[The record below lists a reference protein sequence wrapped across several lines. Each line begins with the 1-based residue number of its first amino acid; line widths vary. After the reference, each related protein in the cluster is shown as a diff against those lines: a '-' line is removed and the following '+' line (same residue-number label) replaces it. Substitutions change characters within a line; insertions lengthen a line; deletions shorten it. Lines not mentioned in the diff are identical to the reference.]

1 MIDVFLNA
9 VFPIFAVVAVGFA
22 FGRGGVFDFPAAL
35 ALNRFVFYIAL
46 PVLLFRLI
54 ATAPFERF
62 EWFLVLAFL
71 IAEFALYAAGYMI
84 ARFGFGRS
92 QTESLLLGMSAA
104 FANQVFFVL
113 PIARQLYGDT
123 GAMPIVAISTFDVVV
138 LLSGTIIVLD
148 AAREK
153 AQGASFLRL
162 LRRFV
167 QNPPIIGAAA
177 GVVANLVGL
186 PITGGLDFFAR
197 FVGET
202 AAPCSLFALGLILM
216 AQKDEASLQLP
227 LAISGLK
234 LAVMPIVF
242 WLLVSVVFPVSPEWS
257 NPAMLVAAG
266 PTGAM
271 PFVLAL
277 QYQVPVAAIARTILI
292 STLGSLVT
300 VTLMTQI
307 G

>member
-9 VFPIFAVVAVGFA
+9 VLPVFAVVAVGYA
-22 FGRGGVFDFPAAL
+22 FGRGGLFDFSAAL
-35 ALNRFVFYIAL
+35 TLNRFVFYIAL

-62 EWFLVLAFL
+62 EWFLVLAYGF
-71 IAEFALYAAGYMI
+71 AEFVLYGAGYLI

-92 QTESLLLGMSAA
+92 RSESLLLGMSAA

-113 PIARQLYGDT
+113 PIARQLYGDS
-123 GAMPIVAISTFDVVV
+123 GALPVVAISTLDVVV
-138 LLSGTIIVLD
+138 LFVGTIVILD
-148 AAREK
+148 VTSEK
-153 AQGASFLRL
+153 AKGLSVFRL
-162 LRRFV
+162 LSQFSR
-167 QNPPIIGAAA
+167 NPLIITVTV
-177 GVVANLVGL
+177 GVVANLIDLPVVGGFDL
-186 PITGGLDFFAR
+186 FTR

-216 AQKDEASLQLP
+216 AQKDGAGLRLP
-227 LAISGLK
+227 MAMTGLK
-234 LAVMPIVF
+234 LAAMPLVTWVLVF
-242 WLLVSVVFPVSPEWS
+242 VVFDISPEWS

-300 VTLMTQI
+300 VTLMSQI

>member
-1 MIDVFLNA
+1 MSDVFLNA
-9 VFPIFAVVAVGFA
+9 VLPIFAVVAIGFA
-22 FGRGGVFDFPAAL
+22 FGRGGVFDFSAAV

-62 EWFLVLAFL
+62 EWFLILAFL
-71 IAEFALYAAGYMI
+71 LAELALYAAGYLI

-104 FANQVFFVL
+104 FANQVFFIL
-113 PIARQLYGDT
+113 PIARQLYGEV
-123 GAMPIVAISTFDVVV
+123 GAFPVVAISTLDVFV
-138 LLSGTIIVLD
+138 LFAGTMVILD
-148 AAREK
+148 ASRETAPGNLPARL
-153 AQGASFLRL
+153 SRL
-162 LRRFV
+162 FV
-167 QNPPIIGAAA
+167 RNPPMIGIAA
-177 GVVANLVGL
+177 GVVANFVDF
-186 PITGGLDFFAR
+186 PVTGGLDFFAR
-197 FVGET
+197 FIGET
-202 AAPCSLFALGLILM
+202 AAPVSLFALGLILM
-216 AQKDEASLQLP
+216 AQKDTSSLRVP

-234 LAVMPIVF
+234 LVAMPLIAWV
-242 WLLVSVVFPVSPEWS
+242 LIYIVFPVSPEWS

-271 PFVLAL
+271 PFILAL

-300 VTLMTQI
+300 VTLMTQL

>member
-1 MIDVFLNA
+1 MSDVFLNA
-9 VFPIFAVVAVGFA
+9 VLPIFAVVAIGFA
-22 FGRGGVFDFPAAL
+22 FGRSGVFDFSAAV

-62 EWFLVLAFL
+62 EWFLILAFFITEL
-71 IAEFALYAAGYMI
+71 VLYALGYLI

-92 QTESLLLGMSAA
+92 RTESLLLGMSAA

-113 PIARQLYGDT
+113 PIARQLHGEV
-123 GAMPIVAISTFDVVV
+123 GAFPVVAVSTLDVFV
-138 LLSGTIIVLD
+138 LFAGTILILD
-148 AAREK
+148 ATRET
-153 AQGASFLRL
+153 APGNLAVRISRL
-162 LRRFV
+162 FTR
-167 QNPPIIGAAA
+167 NPPMIGIAA
-177 GVVANLVGL
+177 GVVANIVDL
-186 PITGGLDFFAR
+186 PVTGGLDFFAR
-197 FVGET
+197 FIGET
-202 AAPCSLFALGLILM
+202 AAPVSLFALGLILM
-216 AQKDEASLQLP
+216 AQKDTSSLRVP

-234 LAVMPIVF
+234 LVAMPLIAWV
-242 WLLVSVVFPVSPEWS
+242 LIYIVFPVSPEWS

-271 PFVLAL
+271 PFILAL
-277 QYQVPVAAIARTILI
+277 QYQVPVATIARTILI

-300 VTLMTQI
+300 VTLMTQL

>member
-1 MIDVFLNA
+1 MSDVFLNA
-9 VFPIFAVVAVGFA
+9 VLPIFAVVAVGFA
-22 FGRGGVFDFPAAL
+22 FGRGGVFDFSSAL

-62 EWFLVLAFL
+62 EWFLILAFL
-71 IAEFALYAAGYMI
+71 LAELALYAAGYLI
-84 ARFGFGRS
+84 ARIGFRRS

-113 PIARQLYGDT
+113 PIARQIYGDA
-123 GAMPIVAISTFDVVV
+123 GALPVVAISTFDVVV
-138 LLSGTIIVLD
+138 LLGLTIIILD
-148 AAREK
+148 ATREE
-153 AQGASFLRL
+153 AQGISIRRL
-162 LRRFV
+162 LRLFLR
-167 QNPPIIGAAA
+167 NPPVVGIAA

-186 PITGGLDFFAR
+186 PVTGGRDFFTR

-216 AQKDEASLQLP
+216 AQKDTASLHLP

-234 LAVMPIVF
+234 LAVMPLVA

-266 PTGAM
+266 PAGAM

-292 STLGSLVT
+292 STLGSLAT
-300 VTLMTQI
+300 VTLMTQL

>member
-9 VFPIFAVVAVGFA
+9 VLPIFAVVAVGFA
-22 FGRGGVFDFPAAL
+22 FGRGGVFDFSTAV

-62 EWFLVLAFL
+62 EWFLILAFF
-71 IAEFALYAAGYMI
+71 IAEFALYALGYAV
-84 ARFGFGRS
+84 ARFGFKRS
-92 QTESLLLGMSAA
+92 RIESLLLGMSAA

-113 PIARQLYGDT
+113 PIARQIYGEV
-123 GAMPIVAISTFDVVV
+123 GVFPIVAVSTLDVFF
-138 LLSGTIIVLD
+138 LFAGTILILD
-148 AAREK
+148 ATREK
-153 AQGASFLRL
+153 VPGNLVARL
-162 LRRFV
+162 SRLFV
-167 QNPPIIGAAA
+167 QNPPIIGIAA
-177 GVVANLVGL
+177 GVVANLVDL
-186 PITGGLDFFAR
+186 PITGGLDFFAQ
-197 FVGET
+197 FIGET
-202 AAPCSLFALGLILM
+202 AAPVSLFALGLILM
-216 AQKDEASLQLP
+216 AQKDTSSLRLP
-227 LAISGLK
+227 LVISGLK
-234 LAVMPIVF
+234 LAVMPLVAWI
-242 WLLVSVVFPVSPEWS
+242 LVSMIFPVSPEWS

-292 STLGSLVT
+292 STLGSLIT
-300 VTLMTQI
+300 LTLMTQI

>member
-1 MIDVFLNA
+1 MIDVFLHA
-9 VFPIFAVVAVGFA
+9 VLPVFAVVAVGFG
-22 FGRGGVFDFPAAL
+22 FGRSGLFDFSAAL
-35 ALNRFVFYIAL
+35 ALNRYVFYFAL
-46 PVLLFRLI
+46 PVLLFRLV

-62 EWFLVLAFL
+62 EWFLILAFL
-71 IAEFALYAAGYMI
+71 LAEIALYGTGYLI
-84 ARFGFGRS
+84 ARFGFRRS
-92 QTESLLLGMSAA
+92 KTESLLLGMSAA

-113 PIARQLYGDT
+113 PIARQLYGEV
-123 GAMPIVAISTFDVVV
+123 GATPVVAISTLDVVV
-138 LLSGTIIVLD
+138 MFVGTILVLD
-148 AAREK
+148 ATSEK
-153 AQGASFLRL
+153 ARDMSFFRQLRMFA
-162 LRRFV
+162 RS
-167 QNPPIIGAAA
+167 PPIIAAAA
-177 GVVANLVGL
+177 GVVANLVDL
-186 PITGGLDFFAR
+186 PLVGGLDVFTR

-216 AQKDEASLQLP
+216 AQKDGASLRIP
-227 LAISGLK
+227 LVFSGLK
-234 LAVMPIVF
+234 LAVMPMVTWI
-242 WLLVSVVFPVSPEWS
+242 LIYAVFPISPEWS

-300 VTLMTQI
+300 VTLMSQI

>member
-1 MIDVFLNA
+1 MSDVFLNA
-9 VFPIFAVVAVGFA
+9 VLPIFAVVAIGFA
-22 FGRGGVFDFPAAL
+22 FGRGGVFDFSAAV

-62 EWFLVLAFL
+62 EWFLILAFFITEL
-71 IAEFALYAAGYMI
+71 VLYALGYLI

-92 QTESLLLGMSAA
+92 RTESLLLGMSAA

-113 PIARQLYGDT
+113 PIARQLHGEV
-123 GAMPIVAISTFDVVV
+123 GSFPVVAVSTLDVFF
-138 LLSGTIIVLD
+138 LFAGTILILD
-148 AAREK
+148 ATREK
-153 AQGASFLRL
+153 APGNLFVRL
-162 LRRFV
+162 SRLFTR
-167 QNPPIIGAAA
+167 NPPMIGIAA
-177 GVVANLVGL
+177 GVVANFVDL
-186 PITGGLDFFAR
+186 PVTGGLDFFAR
-197 FVGET
+197 FIGET
-202 AAPCSLFALGLILM
+202 AAPVSLFALGLILM
-216 AQKDEASLQLP
+216 AQKDTSSLRAP

-234 LAVMPIVF
+234 LVAMPLIAWV
-242 WLLVSVVFPVSPEWS
+242 LIYIVFPVSPEWS

-277 QYQVPVAAIARTILI
+277 QYQVPVATIARTILI

-300 VTLMTQI
+300 VTLMTQL

>member
-1 MIDVFLNA
+1 MSDVFLNA
-9 VFPIFAVVAVGFA
+9 VLPIFAVVAIGFA
-22 FGRGGVFDFPAAL
+22 FGRGGVFDFSAAV

-54 ATAPFERF
+54 ATAPFEHF
-62 EWFLVLAFL
+62 EWFLILAFFITEL
-71 IAEFALYAAGYMI
+71 VLYALGYLI

-92 QTESLLLGMSAA
+92 RTESLLLGMSAA

-113 PIARQLYGDT
+113 PIARQLHGE
-123 GAMPIVAISTFDVVV
+123 VAAFPVVAVSTLDVFF
-138 LLSGTIIVLD
+138 LFAGTILILD
-148 AAREK
+148 ATREK
-153 AQGASFLRL
+153 APGNLFVRL
-162 LRRFV
+162 SRLFTR
-167 QNPPIIGAAA
+167 NPPMIGIAA
-177 GVVANLVGL
+177 GVVANFVDL
-186 PITGGLDFFAR
+186 PVTGGLDFFAR

-202 AAPCSLFALGLILM
+202 AAPVSLFALGLILM
-216 AQKDEASLQLP
+216 AQKDTSSLRAP

-234 LAVMPIVF
+234 LVAMPLIAWV
-242 WLLVSVVFPVSPEWS
+242 LIYIVFPVSPEWS

-277 QYQVPVAAIARTILI
+277 QYQVPVATIARTILI

-300 VTLMTQI
+300 VTLMTQL

>member
-1 MIDVFLNA
+1 MSDVFLNA
-9 VFPIFAVVAVGFA
+9 VLPIFAVVAIGFA
-22 FGRGGVFDFPAAL
+22 FGRGGVFDFSAAV

-62 EWFLVLAFL
+62 EWFLILAFL
-71 IAEFALYAAGYMI
+71 LAELLLYATGYLI

-113 PIARQLYGDT
+113 PIARQIYGEV
-123 GAMPIVAISTFDVVV
+123 GAFPVVAISTLDVFV
-138 LLSGTIIVLD
+138 LFAGTILILD
-148 AAREK
+148 VTRET
-153 AQGASFLRL
+153 APGNLAVRISRL
-162 LRRFV
+162 FTR
-167 QNPPIIGAAA
+167 NPPMIGIAA
-177 GVVANLVGL
+177 GVVANFVDL
-186 PITGGLDFFAR
+186 PVTGGLDFFAR
-197 FVGET
+197 FIGET
-202 AAPCSLFALGLILM
+202 AAPVSLFALGLILM
-216 AQKDEASLQLP
+216 AQKDTSSLRVP

-234 LAVMPIVF
+234 LVAMPLIAWV
-242 WLLVSVVFPVSPEWS
+242 LIYIVFPVSPEWS

-271 PFVLAL
+271 PFILAL

-300 VTLMTQI
+300 VTLMTQL

>member
-1 MIDVFLNA
+1 MSDVFLNA
-9 VFPIFAVVAVGFA
+9 VLPIFAVVAIGFA
-22 FGRGGVFDFPAAL
+22 FGRGGVFDFSAAL

-62 EWFLVLAFL
+62 EWFLILAFL
-71 IAEFALYAAGYMI
+71 LAEFALYGTGYLI
-84 ARFGFGRS
+84 ARFGFHRS

-113 PIARQLYGDT
+113 PIARQIYGDA
-123 GAMPIVAISTFDVVV
+123 GALPVVAISTFDVVV
-138 LLSGTIIVLD
+138 LLGVTIIILD
-148 AAREK
+148 ATREA
-153 AQGASFLRL
+153 AQGISILRL
-162 LRRFV
+162 LRLFV
-167 QNPPIIGAAA
+167 RNPPIIGITA
-177 GVVANLVGL
+177 GVAANLVGL
-186 PITGGLDFFAR
+186 PVTGGLDFFAR

-202 AAPCSLFALGLILM
+202 AAPVSLFALGLILM
-216 AQKDEASLQLP
+216 AQKDAASLRVP

-234 LAVMPIVF
+234 LAVMPLVT

-266 PTGAM
+266 PVGAM
-271 PFVLAL
+271 PFILAL

-292 STLGSLVT
+292 STMGSLVT
-300 VTLMTQI
+300 VTLMTQL

>member
-1 MIDVFLNA
+1 MVDVFLNA
-9 VFPIFAVVAVGFA
+9 VLPIFAVVAVGFA
-22 FGRGGVFDFPAAL
+22 FGRGGVFDFSAAV

-62 EWFLVLAFL
+62 EWFLILAFL
-71 IAEFALYAAGYMI
+71 LAELALYVAGYLI

-104 FANQVFFVL
+104 FANQVFFIL
-113 PIARQLYGDT
+113 PIARQLYGEV
-123 GAMPIVAISTFDVVV
+123 GAFPVVAVSTLDVFV
-138 LLSGTIIVLD
+138 LFAGTMIILD
-148 AAREK
+148 ATREK
-153 AQGASFLRL
+153 AQGNLAVRL
-162 LRRFV
+162 SRLFAR
-167 QNPPIIGAAA
+167 NPPMIGIAA
-177 GVVANLVGL
+177 GVVANIVDL
-186 PITGGLDFFAR
+186 PVTGGLGFFAQ
-197 FVGET
+197 FIGET
-202 AAPCSLFALGLILM
+202 AAPVSLFALGLILM
-216 AQKDEASLQLP
+216 AQKDTSSLRVP

-234 LAVMPIVF
+234 LVAMPLIAWV
-242 WLLVSVVFPVSPEWS
+242 LIYIVFPVSPEWS

-300 VTLMTQI
+300 VTLMTQL

>member
-1 MIDVFLNA
+1 MIDVFLGA

-62 EWFLVLAFL
+62 EWLLVLAFL
-71 IAEFALYAAGYMI
+71 LAEFALYAAGYMI
-84 ARFGFGRS
+84 ARYGFERS
-92 QTESLLLGMSAA
+92 RNESLLLGMSAA

-138 LLSGTIIVLD
+138 LLGGTIIIMD
-148 AAREK
+148 TAREK
-153 AQGASFLRL
+153 AQGAWFLRL

-167 QNPPIIGAAA
+167 RNPPIIGIAA
-177 GVVANLVGL
+177 GIAANLVGL
-186 PITGGLDFFAR
+186 PVTGGLDFFAQ

-216 AQKDEASLQLP
+216 AQKDEASLHLP
-227 LAISGLK
+227 MAISGLK

-242 WLLVSVVFPVSPEWS
+242 WMLISLVFPVSPEWS
-257 NPAMLVAAG
+257 NPSMLVAAG

-292 STLGSLVT
+292 STLGSLAT

>member
-1 MIDVFLNA
+1 MSDVFLNA
-9 VFPIFAVVAVGFA
+9 VLPIFAVVAIGFA
-22 FGRGGVFDFPAAL
+22 FGRGGVFDFSSAL

-62 EWFLVLAFL
+62 EWFLILAFL
-71 IAEFALYAAGYMI
+71 LAELALYAAGYLI

-104 FANQVFFVL
+104 FANQVFFIL
-113 PIARQLYGDT
+113 PIARQLYGEV
-123 GAMPIVAISTFDVVV
+123 GAFPVVAISTLDVFV
-138 LLSGTIIVLD
+138 LFAGTILILD
-148 AAREK
+148 VTRET
-153 AQGASFLRL
+153 APGNLAVRISRL
-162 LRRFV
+162 FTR
-167 QNPPIIGAAA
+167 NPPMIGIAA
-177 GVVANLVGL
+177 GVAANIVDL
-186 PITGGLDFFAR
+186 PITGGLDFFTR
-197 FVGET
+197 FIGET
-202 AAPCSLFALGLILM
+202 AAPVSLFALGLILM
-216 AQKDEASLQLP
+216 AQKDTSSLRVP
-227 LAISGLK
+227 MAIAGLK
-234 LAVMPIVF
+234 LVAMPLIAWV
-242 WLLVSVVFPVSPEWS
+242 LIYIVFPVSPEWS

-271 PFVLAL
+271 PFILAL

-300 VTLMTQI
+300 VTLMTQL

>member
-9 VFPIFAVVAVGFA
+9 VLPVFAVVAVGYA
-22 FGRGGVFDFPAAL
+22 FGRGGLFDFSAAL

-62 EWFLVLAFL
+62 EWFLVLAYG
-71 IAEFALYAAGYMI
+71 IAEFALYGIGYLI

-92 QTESLLLGMSAA
+92 RSESLLLGMSAA

-123 GAMPIVAISTFDVVV
+123 GALPVVAISTLDVVV
-138 LLSGTIIVLD
+138 LFVGTILILD
-148 AAREK
+148 VTSEK
-153 AQGASFLRL
+153 AKGLSVFRL
-162 LRRFV
+162 LSQFSR
-167 QNPPIIGAAA
+167 NPLIITVIV
-177 GVVANLVGL
+177 GVLANLIDLPVVGGFDL
-186 PITGGLDFFAR
+186 FTR

-216 AQKDEASLQLP
+216 AQKDGAGLRIP
-227 LAISGLK
+227 MVMSGLK
-234 LAVMPIVF
+234 LAAMPLVTWILVF
-242 WLLVSVVFPVSPEWS
+242 VVFDISPEWS

-300 VTLMTQI
+300 VTLMSQI